1 MNIIIRLRRLSPS
14 RIIILSFLCLILCG
28 TGLLMLPWATANGEG
43 ASFSDALFTSVSA
56 SCVTGLTTVDTAAY
70 WTLFGQLVILAM
82 IQVGGFGVITVAV
95 SLAALSGQ
103 RIGLMQR
110 SLSKDAVSAPQ
121 LGGIVP
127 LLYFILRLTFFIE
140 FLGALFLAP
149 SFCQKVG
156 LLRGIYF
163 AVFHS
168 ISSFCNAGFDLFG
181 NSLMDF
187 VGDPIVN
194 VTVMLLIIA
203 GGLGFTTWADIRLNR
218 GNFHAYTLQSK
229 IALTMTAALILI
241 PGLFFFFFELDPST
255 SLSEHFLIS
264 FFQSVTTRTAGY
276 NTIDI
281 KDFSETGRAA
291 LIALMLIGGSSGSTA
306 GGIKTTTAF
315 TLFAIMIA
323 TFRLKK
329 DPTCFSRRLSS
340 ETQRHAVTIL
350 MMYLLLFASG
360 SVLLNLIDG
369 IRLIDSA
376 FETASA
382 LGTVGLSI
390 GVTDDLGPLSKYVMM
405 LLMFFGRIGGLTVIF
420 AAHAHSRQDSGRSPE
435 ERITIG

>member
-1 MNIIIRLRRLSPS
+1 MNIIGLLRRLSPF
-14 RIIILSFLCLILCG
+14 RIIILSFLVLILCG

-43 ASFSDALFTSVSA
+43 ASLSDALFTAVSA
-56 SCVTGLTTVDTAAY
+56 SCVTGLTAVDTASY

-110 SLSKDAVSAPQ
+110 SLSKEAVSAPQ

-181 NSLMDF
+181 NSLTDF
-187 VGDPIVN
+187 AADPVVN
-194 VTVMLLIIA
+194 ITVMLLIIA

-218 GNFHAYTLQSK
+218 RNFRAYSLQSK
-229 IALTMTAALILI
+229 IALTMTAVLILV
-241 PGLFFFFFELDPST
+241 PALFFFFFELDPGVST
-255 SLSEHFLIS
+255 GEHFLIS
-264 FFQSVTTRTAGY
+264 LFQSVTTRTAGY

-291 LIALMLIGGSSGSTA
+291 LIVLMQIGRASCR

-323 TFRLKK
+323 TFQLKEN
-329 DPTCFSRRLSS
+329 PTCFSRRLSP

-360 SVLLNLIDG
+360 SVLLNLIDD

-390 GVTDDLGPLSKYVMM
+390 GVTEDLGPLSKCVMM
-405 LLMFFGRIGGLTVIF
+405 ILMFFGRIGGLTVIF
-420 AAHAHSRQDSGRSPE
+420 AAHARGRHESGRRPE

>member
-1 MNIIIRLRRLSPS
+1 MNIIIRLRRLSPF

-291 LIALMLIGGSSGSTA
+291 LIALMLIGGSPGS
-306 GGIKTTTAF
+306 
-315 TLFAIMIA
+315 

>member
-110 SLSKDAVSAPQ
+110 SLSKEAVSAPQ

-156 LLRGIYF
+156 LVRGIYF

-187 VGDPIVN
+187 SADPVVN
-194 VTVMLLIIA
+194 ITVMLLILA
-203 GGLGFTTWADIRLNR
+203 GGLGFTTWADIRRNLWH
-218 GNFHAYTLQSK
+218 FCAYTLQSK
-229 IALTMTAALILI
+229 IILLMTSALIILPAI
-241 PGLFFFFFELDPST
+241 FFLVCENTPDAAGT
-255 SLSEHFLIS
+255 AHIWAS
-264 FFQSVTTRTAGY
+264 FFQSVTARTAGY
-276 NTIDI
+276 NTIEI
-281 KDFSETGRAA
+281 EGFSESGRAI
-291 LIALMLIGGSSGSTA
+291 LVLLMLIGGSPGSTA
-306 GGIKTTTAF
+306 GGCKTTTVF
-315 TLFAIMIA
+315 TLLA
-323 TFRLKK
+323 TALAAFRLKK
-329 DPTCFSRRLSS
+329 DVTCFSRRLPE
-340 ETQRHAVTIL
+340 ETIRQAITVF
-350 MMYLLLFASG
+350 MMYLLLFLGG
-360 SVLLNLIDG
+360 SIFLHRLDDIPLIDC
-369 IRLIDSA
+369 A

-382 LGTVGLSI
+382 IGTVGLSI
-390 GVTDDLGPLSKYVMM
+390 GVTEKLSLPSQYVMM
-405 LLMFFGRIGGLTVIF
+405 LLMFFGRIGGLTVLC
-420 AAHAHSRQDSGRSPE
+420 AAHANAKADLWRQPE
-435 ERITIG
+435 EKIAIG